1 MHPCMSTALAFTV
14 PTACG
19 EVPRVP
25 RSLCLVAL
33 TCCLLSSCARTEKEP
48 PASPTRARTSPRTV
62 RITMDALHQLGGIP
76 AGWQLTL
83 LPGDVEAGRRTFQ
96 EMGCSSCHKVAG
108 ESFPDQ
114 TGPGPDLTGMGS
126 HHPPAYFLEA
136 ILNPDAVLVDGR
148 GWVSEE
154 GRSTM
159 PAYPDLTITQLEDLV
174 AYLSSLTTGDPHA
187 GHQMP
192 GMAQAQAPGAPPTS
206 PPSAAD
212 LPTPPETAARV
223 FFAQS
228 YDVAP
233 GKVQEFQ
240 DWFRREGSRR
250 FLGVDGLVSVE
261 TFVDLT
267 RAAQMVTSVWGF
279 RDDAA
284 LNAFMNTHDPATV
297 AVGTEFDA
305 FVGPHDHKTF
315 RKQPVYRAPALSAP

>member
-1 MHPCMSTALAFTV
+1 MHPRMSSVRFTV
-14 PTACG
+14 LIACG
-19 EVPRVP
+19 ELPRVS
-25 RSLCLVAL
+25 RFLICLIAL
-33 TCCLLSSCARTEKEP
+33 TCCLFCSCARTEKEP
-48 PASPTRARTSPRTV
+48 PASPTKARTSPLSV

-83 LPGDVEAGRRTFQ
+83 LPGDVQAGRRTF
-96 EMGCSSCHKVAG
+96 EELGCPSCHKVAG
-108 ESFPDQ
+108 EPFSDRAP
-114 TGPGPDLTGMGS
+114 TGPGPELTGMGS

-148 GWVSEE
+148 GWVSEQ

-174 AYLSSLTTGDPHA
+174 AYLSSLRSGDPHA
-187 GHQMP
+187 GHHMP
-192 GMAQAQAPGAPPTS
+192 GMAATPGAPST
-206 PPSAAD
+206 PPNPAD

-228 YDVAP
+228 YDVVP

-240 DWFRREGSRR
+240 DWFRREGGRR

-261 TFVDLT
+261 TFVDAT
-267 RAAQMVTSVWGF
+267 RSAQVVTSVWGF

-284 LNAFMNTHDPATV
+284 LNTFMNTNDPSTI
-297 AVGTEFDA
+297 AVGTEFDS
-305 FVGPHDHKTF
+305 FVGPHDHKVSRTA
-315 RKQPVYRAPALSAP
+315 PIYRAPALSAP

>member
-1 MHPCMSTALAFTV
+1 
-14 PTACG
+14 
-19 EVPRVP
+19 
-25 RSLCLVAL
+25 
-33 TCCLLSSCARTEKEP
+33 
-48 PASPTRARTSPRTV
+48 
-62 RITMDALHQLGGIP
+62 MDALHQLGGIP

-96 EMGCSSCHKVAG
+96 EMGCPSCHKVAG
-108 ESFPDQ
+108 ESFSEQ

-136 ILNPDAVLVDGR
+136 ILNPDAVLVDGQ

-297 AVGTEFDA
+297 AVGTVFDA